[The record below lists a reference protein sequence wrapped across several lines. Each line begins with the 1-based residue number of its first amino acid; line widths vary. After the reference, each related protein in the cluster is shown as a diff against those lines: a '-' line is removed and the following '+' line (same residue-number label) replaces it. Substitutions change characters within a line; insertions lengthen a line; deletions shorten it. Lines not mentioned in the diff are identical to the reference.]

1 MFVSITETERC
12 TFVTGK
18 ITESMQM
25 LNADLTF
32 SSSFGSR
39 GSGDGQ
45 FNYPWDVAL
54 DSTGNV
60 YVAVSEAHHIRVFT
74 EEGKFLRRFGNRR
87 AVVMENWT
95 GPPVLARL

>member
-32 SSSFGSR
+32 SSGFGSH

-74 EEGKFLRRFGNRR
+74 EEGKFLRRFGKKGSGDRELDWPFS
-87 AVVMENWT
+87 VSI
-95 GPPVLARL
+95 